1 MSGSAGG
8 NRIPRSAVEKT
19 VKEYIDKVLS
29 KVPGFKSAKVSGSYN
44 TSEKQDFGDIDLIA
58 SFEGEDKKEF
68 KKQLSKYL
76 ESLPD
81 DVIVPFKSEKY
92 AGKKTMNTGEIVTI
106 LYPITGMPGEF
117 VQIDNI
123 IALSEEEGDFKQ
135 NFLDYPAE
143 IQGLILGL
151 VKVVTLEEDPNK
163 VIAKM
168 GIKNIPTL
176 EPNQEYEFN
185 LSSAGLTL
193 RIVTLAEDYKQLERT
208 DVWKSSN
215 WGDVKKLLATY
226 DIDQSFKDLVSDL
239 KKLKNPRSKNR
250 IKGIFKSMVSIKS
263 GEVNTPKGDN
273 KQMALDTVAMLE
285 KKYGGLVQR
294 LISGLIYEEITK
306 ESIAL
311 YPGKFKPPHKGHFEV
326 AKQLLDKVN
335 KVEILIS
342 DKKVEGITA
351 EQSKAIWELYNKL
364 LGGRLDI
371 KIIQGSPVKYVLDT
385 IEANQNNH
393 YVAVYG
399 KGEEDRYRSVG
410 KDPRYMNAETFDGGS
425 VELEGEN
432 ISATNLRKAIVDKNI
447 QAIKSMLPDGINAKE
462 YIQTLIGQKKLQ
474 EIVTDTEVICDNCG
488 WHWPIADGGD
498 DLYICHKCGY
508 DNDPKS
514 NKTWDLEGGIV
525 SLSKYMLDNGL
536 NIKPL
541 PKVKFISNDEENASN
556 MLGKTAYYNP
566 SEKSITLYTFGR
578 HPKDI
583 LRSFSHEMIHH
594 CQNIEN
600 RLNNIN
606 TTNTNEDGNL
616 PELEKEAYEK
626 GNMMLRKWEDNI
638 KANKYLNEYKQY
650 ALNELFEKDL
660 PNIEKI
666 SSTEYKVG
674 NGEDIEAIYY
684 FKRASLDPNDW
695 EIHWKFTDNNE
706 NESPEVWKQV
716 TATSYKILKQFI
728 DDKNPRYIEISGN
741 TDKKTKIY
749 KSKSYLEKLENIFNN
764 QYKIDNSNQYVVYL
778 KRIEEIAK
786 SSIQKRMNTLNESY
800 EQALDYWQNGDLNSK
815 SKIERWNTIKRKI
828 EREVLQEI
836 YNIKNV

>member
-19 VKEYIDKVLS
+19 VQEYIDKVLS

-44 TSEKQDFGDIDLIA
+44 TSAKQDFGDIDLIT

-68 KKQLSKYL
+68 KKQLAKYL

-106 LYPITGMPGEF
+106 LYPIVGMPGEF

-163 VIAKM
+163 VIARM
-168 GIKNIPTL
+168 SIKNIPTL
-176 EPNQEYEFN
+176 ESNQEYEFN

-193 RIVTLAEDYKQLERT
+193 RIVTLGEDYKQLERT

-215 WGDVKKLLATY
+215 WGDVKKLLTAY
-226 DIDQSFKDLVSDL
+226 NIDQSFKDLVSDL

-285 KKYGGLVQR
+285 KKYGSFAVK
-294 LISGLIYEEITK
+294 LINPLLEAEVGQQ
-306 ESIAL
+306 SIAVF
-311 YPGKFKPPHKGHFEV
+311 PGAFKPPHASHLKAIQV
-326 AKQLLDKVN
+326 IAPKVDKVYVYVSKQPRVKEGQISIDADQAMAIWDLYKQKGLIPDN
-335 KVEILIS
+335 VEI
-342 DKKVEGITA
+342 
-351 EQSKAIWELYNKL
+351 KL
-364 LGGRLDI
+364 ANNAT
-371 KIIQGSPVKYVLDT
+371 PVLDAYQE
-385 IEANQNNH
+385 IESHPENK
-393 YVAVYG
+393 YLAVFG
-399 KGEEDRYRSVG
+399 KDEEDRW
-410 KDPRYMNAETFDGGS
+410 KS
-425 VELEGEN
+425 VEKNREKYGHVTPFN
-432 ISATNLRKAIVDKNI
+432 IGNLKGLSASDLRTALKNKDVKAI
-447 QAIKSMLPDGINAKE
+447 QTFLPKGVTAKE
-462 YIQTLIGQKKLQ
+462 YIQALVGQKKLQ
-474 EIVTDTEVICDNCG
+474 EIVTDTKVICDNCG
-488 WHWPIADGGD
+488 WNWPISDGGD
-498 DLYICHKCGY
+498 DLYICHKCNHDNNPTLNEVGEGSAEPFAWKSKGNLQTFINKLKKIAPESDRFVYEFSSDKDKYMVTAYVQMFNLDEGY
-508 DNDPKS
+508 DVDVSFGFNIINDETDALTNYQEQYRVLATVMQIIIDFVNNVNSMKNVIVSQVRISPKS
-514 NKTWDLEGGIV
+514 DNSNSYFASDVNSKRGKFYKAYIEKNLNKLNKNYDLNNTSSTFILQLDNSSLNENQNQTWNLKEGIV

-536 NIKPL
+536 NVKPL

-594 CQNIEN
+594 IQNLEN

-606 TTNTNEDGNL
+606 TTNTNEDGDL
-616 PELEKEAYEK
+616 PELEREAYEK
-626 GNMMLRKWEDNI
+626 GNMMLRNWED
-638 KANKYLNEYKQY
+638 
-650 ALNELFEKDL
+650 
-660 PNIEKI
+660 
-666 SSTEYKVG
+666 S
-674 NGEDIEAIYY
+674 
-684 FKRASLDPNDW
+684 
-695 EIHWKFTDNNE
+695 
-706 NESPEVWKQV
+706 
-716 TATSYKILKQFI
+716 
-728 DDKNPRYIEISGN
+728 
-741 TDKKTKIY
+741 
-749 KSKSYLEKLENIFNN
+749 
-764 QYKIDNSNQYVVYL
+764 
-778 KRIEEIAK
+778 
-786 SSIQKRMNTLNESY
+786 
-800 EQALDYWQNGDLNSK
+800 
-815 SKIERWNTIKRKI
+815 
-828 EREVLQEI
+828 
-836 YNIKNV
+836 IKNV